1 MSNNVDENG
10 KKTYHKKASGK
21 ALDTVKKRSKEHD
34 LKLFG
39 SCFCPF
45 VQRVW
50 ISLEVKQI
58 PYQYIEVDPYKKPQS
73 LLEVNPRG
81 LVPAL
86 RHGDWACH
94 ESTVLMEYVRT
105 ISSSTPLIP
114 PSPSPQK
121 IPPSTSPQADSS
133 PSTFQL
139 EDLNTGTPLLPSS
152 PQSRAHSRLWA
163 DHINRHLI
171 PSFYRLLQSQSTD
184 DQPALATEL
193 HTALHELIDAADASG
208 PFFLG
213 ARISFVDIQAAPW
226 ILRLGRVLKPY
237 RGWPDPEPGTRWW
250 RWVEA
255 LEGDEAVAR
264 TVSEDELY
272 LDSYERYAGEL

>member
-1 MSNNVDENG
+1 MSNNTDENG

-21 ALDTVKKRSKEHD
+21 ALETVKKHSKDTD
-34 LKLFG
+34 LTLFG

-50 ISLEVKQI
+50 ISLEVKQL

-94 ESTVLMEYVRT
+94 ESTVLMEYPFT
-105 ISSSTPLIP
+105 L
-114 PSPSPQK
+114 
-121 IPPSTSPQADSS
+121 
-133 PSTFQL
+133 QL
-139 EDLNTGTPLLPSS
+139 EDLHEGEALLP
-152 PQSRAHSRLWA
+152 PEAKKRAHSRLWA
-163 DHINRHLI
+163 DHVNRHLV
-171 PSFYRLLQSQSTD
+171 PAFYRLLQAQPD
-184 DQPALATEL
+184 QDQPAAASELHTEL
-193 HTALHELIDAADASG
+193 HKLIDAADPTG

-213 ARISFVDIQAAPW
+213 DKISFVDIQAAPW

-250 RWVEA
+250 RWVDA
-255 LEGDEAVAR
+255 LEGNDAVKA
-264 TVSEDELY
+264 TTSEDGLY
-272 LDSYERYAGEL
+272 LDSYERYAENRPNTSQVQKAINSGRSLP